1 MDSGHFLGGTA
12 GLLPDWPLKEAGHG
26 LQLLQL
32 LARQGRGA
40 TGQEGEAGPAGVPL
54 QDGFLDQLSVQSSSS
69 EDIMNSSSDDGSSN
83 DLNTSEEFY
92 FNK

>member
-1 MDSGHFLGGTA
+1 MPRIYLSGA
-12 GLLPDWPLKEAGHG
+12 EEPS
-26 LQLLQL
+26 
-32 LARQGRGA
+32 ARKGEP
-40 TGQEGEAGPAGVPL
+40 GQ

>member
-1 MDSGHFLGGTA
+1 MAYSSSSSSADRA
-12 GLLPDWPLKEAGHG
+12 EEPP
-26 LQLLQL
+26 
-32 LARQGRGA
+32 ARKGKP
-40 TGQEGEAGPAGVPL
+40 GQ

-69 EDIMNSSSDDGSSN
+69 EEIMNSSSDDVSSN

>member
-1 MDSGHFLGGTA
+1 MAYSSSSSSADRA
-12 GLLPDWPLKEAGHG
+12 EEPP
-26 LQLLQL
+26 
-32 LARQGRGA
+32 ARKGKP
-40 TGQEGEAGPAGVPL
+40 GQ

-92 FNK
+92 FNTELM